1 MRDHTTRELVVD
13 PRRIELEARWPGRVW
28 WLRSL
33 PGILP
38 RIRHQTATLAILAIT
53 AVLWICQV
61 DRNDTEVIVIAL
73 SLIAAVGIAA
83 ELVTRGSADG
93 EGRRRRARASPSPH
107 ATAHQG
113 APR

>member
-1 MRDHTTRELVVD
+1 MRDHMTRELIVD
-13 PRRIELEARWPGRVW
+13 PRRIDLEARWPGRVW

-61 DRNDTEVIVIAL
+61 DRNDTEVIVVAL
-73 SLIAAVGIAA
+73 ALIAAVGIAA
-83 ELVTRGSADG
+83 ELVAGKPTDG
-93 EGRRRRARASPSPH
+93 ESRRRRARASPSPH
-107 ATAHQG
+107 AAAHQG